1 MLSDRPGSA
10 ATARPGSATARPG
23 SAATARP
30 GSARALAVE
39 TAGGGSCGR
48 SSPRGGVGSSAA
60 ATPGASR
67 DRSRPGTAGARA
79 LVGGSLRKPYTRAA
93 LDEAGEAAAL
103 LRQFANAERAAGAA
117 AAERSGG
124 AAGGA
129 GSRVAWLLRDGYGTS
144 DVMGIRTAVRPAM
157 RAAEPATLRPALR
170 HLFAQQRSVATQR
183 AIDNWELLGSLA
195 LLWPRQ
201 RLVLAVHNA
210 LREEVDNTADEGERS
225 ALQLQLERVPAL
237 LARQRRR
244 RDALS
249 EVWTLRRSVLE
260 SVSRRLETHTLRA
273 LVRLT
278 DLANQQPRVRLPKPA
293 GATSRP
299 KLGKEA
305 ALAAAMF
312 GGPPVLPFARPHSAA
327 AGDARRR
334 RRRTTTTRG
343 RRWWRPAA
351 AAGATRSPGDG
362 GGPRPRLTHAQLLK
376 VGVVARY
383 WPEDWARMSPRL
395 RQQTLAEGLE
405 FVCADEPP
413 HAEAPPQSIAGYT
426 PRPPGSARRA
436 PLA

>member
-1 MLSDRPGSA
+1 
-10 ATARPGSATARPG
+10 
-23 SAATARP
+23 
-30 GSARALAVE
+30 
-39 TAGGGSCGR
+39 
-48 SSPRGGVGSSAA
+48 
-60 ATPGASR
+60 
-67 DRSRPGTAGARA
+67 
-79 LVGGSLRKPYTRAA
+79 
-93 LDEAGEAAAL
+93 
-103 LRQFANAERAAGAA
+103 
-117 AAERSGG
+117 
-124 AAGGA
+124 
-129 GSRVAWLLRDGYGTS
+129 
-144 DVMGIRTAVRPAM
+144 M

-278 DLANQQPRVRLPKPA
+278 DLANQQPRVRLAKPG

-327 AGDARRR
+327 AGDA
-334 RRRTTTTRG
+334 
-343 RRWWRPAA
+343 PAA
-351 AAGATRSPGDG
+351 AAADDDDSWEAVVAAG
-362 GGPRPRLTHAQLLK
+362 GGGWGDEAAEAMATGARPRLTHAQLLK

-405 FVCADEPP
+405 FVCADAPP
-413 HAEAPPQSIAGYT
+413 HTEAPPQSIAGYV